1 MSATLVLLAALAAG
15 PAPEPSQGPIERF
28 RVEVSERTRA
38 GTLAAVL
45 VATRSR
51 WTTRWILR
59 CTTDG
64 DQSTTG
70 EYRGV
75 SLAEQ
80 AWIEG
85 AVKDPDAIGRFTLA
99 LGNPLWMANLPG
111 CPRSGIPTIRRL
123 P

>member
-1 MSATLVLLAALAAG
+1 MTATLVLLAALAAG
-15 PAPEPSQGPIERF
+15 PAPEPANPVERF

-38 GTLAAVL
+38 GGSLAAVL

-59 CTTDG
+59 CTADG
-64 DQSTTG
+64 DASTTG

-75 SLAEQ
+75 SLAE
-80 AWIEG
+80 AGWIEG
-85 AVKDPDAIGRFTLA
+85 KVRDVDAIGGFTLA
-99 LGNPLWMANLPG
+99 LGSPLWMANLPG
-111 CPRSGIPTIRRL
+111 CPRSGTPTIRRL

>member
-1 MSATLVLLAALAAG
+1 MTATLVLLAALATA
-15 PAPEPSQGPIERF
+15 PAPEPAGPVERF

-38 GTLAAVL
+38 GGTLAAVL

-51 WTTRWILR
+51 WTTRWVLR
-59 CTTDG
+59 CTANG
-64 DQSTTG
+64 DPSTTG

-75 SLAEQ
+75 DLAEQ

-85 AVKDPDAIGRFTLA
+85 KVRDIDAIGRFTVA
-99 LGNPLWMANLPG
+99 LGSPLWMASLPG

>member
-1 MSATLVLLAALAAG
+1 MSVLVLLATLAAA
-15 PAPEPSQGPIERF
+15 PPPEPAGPVDRF

-38 GTLAAVL
+38 ETLAAVL

-51 WTTRWILR
+51 WTTKWVLRW
-59 CTTDG
+59 TANNDP
-64 DQSTTG
+64 STTG

-85 AVKDPDAIGRFTLA
+85 KVRDIDAIGGFTLA

-111 CPRSGIPTIRRL
+111 CPRSGIPTIQRL